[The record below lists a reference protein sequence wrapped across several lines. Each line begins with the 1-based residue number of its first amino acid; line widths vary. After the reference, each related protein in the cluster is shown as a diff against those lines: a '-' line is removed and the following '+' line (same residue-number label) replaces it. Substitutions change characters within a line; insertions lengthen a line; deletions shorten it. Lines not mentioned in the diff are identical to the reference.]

1 MTHDESY
8 AFARGADYSAAVAAS
23 ERVAWTVDEVF
34 GDRRFDASK
43 PIVPSSWV
51 GADTL
56 DFLSPEDHLVLNHG
70 RAFSYPH
77 LFGNYEEFIPISLH
91 EIEERSWHDDRM
103 RLRALA
109 RFGEEEMKHQ
119 QLFLRAEAVL
129 EASCGIRFGRY
140 FDPEKKRV
148 TEFTNAVLEYPL
160 LSRFLLLTAFEW
172 GSQRHYVES
181 VRDRDGDGS
190 DPLYV
195 DMLKY
200 HWIEENQHVKT
211 DVLEIARMAAGMS
224 PPELT
229 EAFDQ
234 VRGIAALVDETLV
247 GQVEREVATLERVR
261 GNAFPD
267 QEAAALHEALYRSM
281 NAIWVE
287 VGLGHPRF
295 VELALE
301 LSREGSARLGIE

>member
-1 MTHDESY
+1 VTHSTYEFVRSANY
-8 AFARGADYSAAVAAS
+8 ADTVAAS
-23 ERVAWTVDEVF
+23 EQVAWTVDEVF
-34 GDRRFDASK
+34 GDRQFDSSK
-43 PIVPSSWV
+43 PIIPASWV
-51 GADTL
+51 GTSAL
-56 DFLSPEDHLVLNHG
+56 DFLNDADQLSLNHI

-77 LFGNYEEFIPISLH
+77 LFGNYEEFIPISLY
-91 EIEERSWHDDRM
+91 EIAQLSWHEDRM

-119 QLFLRAEAVL
+119 QLFLRAEAVM
-129 EASCGIRFGRY
+129 EASCGIPFGRY

-148 TEFTNAVLEYPL
+148 TKFTNAVLEYPL
-160 LSRFLLLTAFEW
+160 LPRFLLLTAFEW

-181 VRDRDGDGS
+181 VREREGDRS

-211 DVLEIARMAAGMS
+211 DVLEISRLAAGMTS
-224 PPELT
+224 SELT

-247 GQVEREVATLERVR
+247 GQVEYEIATLERVR
-261 GNAFPD
+261 GAEFSEGER
-267 QEAAALHEALYRSM
+267 EALRGALYRSM

-287 VGLGHPRF
+287 VGLSHPRF

-301 LSREGSARLGIE
+301 LSREGSAKLGIE